1 MFSFDNGSS
10 EEEDASVMDILLAG
24 AFGFLNGYTFG
35 ALGMAKRLF
44 THGEHKK
51 NLLKHISDI
60 SNEFDPLDYLES
72 IHKHKDE
79 IIDAV
84 KDNFI
89 EELINPMQ
97 EQIHEIR
104 SSKEDKEKQLNEA
117 KANLVRLKTNKV
129 EIENQLVEILK

>member
-1 MFSFDNGSS
+1 
-10 EEEDASVMDILLAG
+10 
-24 AFGFLNGYTFG
+24 
-35 ALGMAKRLF
+35 MAKRLF

-60 SNEFDPLDYLES
+60 SNEFNPQDYLDS

-84 KDNFI
+84 KDSFI

-104 SSKEDKEKQLNEA
+104 SSKEDREKQLNEA
-117 KANLVRLKTNKV
+117 KANLIRLKTDKQ
-129 EIENQLVEILK
+129 EIEKQLNKIIE